1 MVRKNIIKID
11 DETSIEMKEAIQ
23 SSSFASNSTQ
33 DEQKIDVSDQSI
45 DALKYALHSL
55 INNQSSPE
63 GTTNLNPGKIKAL
76 SRMKILNHFYKCDA
90 VDEYY
95 ENILHLRQ
103 SITEHPN
110 SILEIMGNLF
120 RFQPN
125 QNQPGALSR
134 MGAFLRGRQ

>member
-1 MVRKNIIKID
+1 MTKKIIKLD
-11 DETSIEMKEAIQ
+11 NETSIEMQQATDIK
-23 SSSFASNSTQ
+23 SMGSNIDSN
-33 DEQKIDVSDQSI
+33 EQIIDVSDQSI

-55 INNQSSPE
+55 IHNQGSVE
-63 GTTNLNPGKIKAL
+63 GTSNLNSGKIKAL

-90 VDEYY
+90 VDAYY

-103 SITEHPN
+103 SMTDHPN

-125 QNQPGALSR
+125 QNQAGSLSK
-134 MGAFLRGRQ
+134 MTSFLRGRQ